1 MKHSKSQQTGFTLV
15 ELMIAMLLGAFL
27 IGGILQIFIGSRQ
40 TYRMQE
46 NLSRLQENGRF
57 AMDFITRDNRMM
69 GFQGCAS
76 RSIVPNIII
85 EPKDIKQNSNPVP
98 VTLAGSL
105 STPLIGSNDVTEKKW
120 SASAC
125 GADPG
130 ACVTGTDTITYH
142 FGGSCGGYLTGNM
155 ATNNANIQINAA
167 NSCNINMYD
176 VLMLSDCSATDIFIA
191 TSASSASASAGGVQ
205 TIVHA
210 KNENKDNKLSKL
222 YGSDA
227 EVLVFRSYSFFIRNN
242 AGGEP
247 GLWRLDNS
255 KAASAT
261 NPVELVEGIE
271 DMQILYGADTDTT
284 PDGTANYYVPAG
296 TAGLDLNKVVSIRVS
311 VLVRSMNDK
320 LAAKPLTY
328 TYNGET
334 VTPTDRRIRRVFTS
348 TIALRNRLP

>member
-1 MKHSKSQQTGFTLV
+1 MKRSKIPQTGFTLV

-27 IGGILQIFIGSRQ
+27 IGGIMQIFLGSRQ

-76 RSIVPNIII
+76 RATIPNIII
-85 EPKDIKQNSNPVP
+85 DPKNPNPNPAP
-98 VTLAGSL
+98 VTLAGGL
-105 STPLIGSNDVTEKKW
+105 STPLIGINNVANNW
-120 SASAC
+120 SAGAC
-125 GADPG
+125 GAAND
-130 ACVTGTDTITYH
+130 CVAGTDAITYH

-155 ATNNANIQINAA
+155 ATVNANIQIPAA
-167 NSCNINMYD
+167 NSCNINAYD

-191 TSASSASASAGGVQ
+191 TSASSGSGVQ
-205 TIVHA
+205 TIAHA
-210 KNENKDNKLSKL
+210 NNQNTTNNLGKL

-227 EVLVFRSYSFFIRNN
+227 EVLVFRTYSFFIRNN
-242 AGGEP
+242 TSGEP
-247 GLWRLDNS
+247 ALWRLDNS
-255 KAASAT
+255 KPAPST
-261 NPVELVEGIE
+261 NPVELVEGVE
-271 DMQILYGADTDTT
+271 NMQILYGADTDAT

-296 TAGLDLNKVVSIRVS
+296 TVGLNMNQVVSIRVS
-311 VLVRSMNDK
+311 VLVRSMNDG
-320 LAAKPLTY
+320 LAAQPLI
-328 TYNGET
+328 YNYNDVA

>member
-1 MKHSKSQQTGFTLV
+1 MKHFKSHQTGFTLV

-76 RSIVPNIII
+76 RSIVPNVIINI
-85 EPKDIKQNSNPVP
+85 NPNSNPNPVP

-105 STPLIGSNDVTEKKW
+105 STPLIGSDNVTTNNW
-120 SASAC
+120 NASAC
-125 GADPG
+125 DGT
-130 ACVTGTDTITYH
+130 CVAGTDAITYH
-142 FGGSCGGYLTGNM
+142 FGGSCGGYLTGNL
-155 ATNNANIQINAA
+155 ATNNANIQIPAA

-176 VLMLSDCSATDIFIA
+176 VLMLSDCSSTDIFIA
-191 TSASSASASAGGVQ
+191 TSAPSTISGVQ
-205 TIVHA
+205 SIAHTMNQNTAV
-210 KNENKDNKLSKL
+210 NLSKL

-242 AGGEP
+242 ASGEP

-255 KAASAT
+255 KAASST

-296 TAGLDLNKVVSIRVS
+296 TAGLDMNEVVSIRVS
-311 VLVRSMNDK
+311 VLVRSMNDN
-320 LAAKPLTY
+320 LAAKPLKY
-328 TYNGET
+328 TYNGAE
-334 VTPTDRRIRRVFTS
+334 VTPKDRRIRRVFTS